1 MKFLCN
7 TLERKIYVT
16 DFQDMSSYGS
26 TVMGLLG
33 MKIEKNLKDI
43 SKYKKKYKIYHP
55 DKKKFPQS
63 YSEVEE
69 SFKKFL
75 FINFY
80 KVPFEQFLSFHCI
93 MI

>member
-43 SKYKKKYKIYHP
+43 SKYKKKYKTYLP
-55 DKKKFPQS
+55 DKKKFPKS
-63 YSEVEE
+63 YSEW
-69 SFKKFL
+69 KKVL
-75 FINFY
+75 KNFY
-80 KVPFEQFLSFHCI
+80 L
-93 MI
+93 